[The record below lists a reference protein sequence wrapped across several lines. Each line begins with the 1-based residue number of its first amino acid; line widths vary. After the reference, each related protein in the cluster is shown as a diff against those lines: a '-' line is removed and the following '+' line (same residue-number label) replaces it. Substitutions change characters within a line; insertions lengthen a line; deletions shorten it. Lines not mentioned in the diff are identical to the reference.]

1 MLTFGVTLIGLELA
15 FLSCETSV
23 LYCSKG
29 LAALWG
35 FCEVRTM
42 EVIKGANIYF
52 PAFYSA
58 GKARQSMDFF
68 LSLFIFLIQSLAFL
82 KPNSSKPSYTCY
94 SGIDD
99 FRNLELFT
107 GQSRG
112 GMKLWDSVT
121 MKGVKSKWDRICQRQ
136 RLSHEYENR

>member
-1 MLTFGVTLIGLELA
+1 MTLIGLELA
-15 FLSCETSV
+15 LLSCETSA

-29 LAALWG
+29 LATLWG

-68 LSLFIFLIQSLAFL
+68 LSFFIFLIQSLAFL
-82 KPNSSKPSYTCY
+82 KIQPNSSRDSYTCY

-107 GQSRG
+107 GQSMG
-112 GMKLWDSVT
+112 GMKAGDNER
-121 MKGVKSKWDRICQRQ
+121 D
-136 RLSHEYENR
+136 

>member
-1 MLTFGVTLIGLELA
+1 VTLIGLELA

-58 GKARQSMDFF
+58 GKARQSIFF
-68 LSLFIFLIQSLAFL
+68 LSFFIFLIQSLAFL
-82 KPNSSKPSYTCY
+82 KIQPHSHRASYTAY
-94 SGIDD
+94 IGIDD

-107 GQSRG
+107 GQCRG
-112 GMKLWDSVT
+112 A
-121 MKGVKSKWDRICQRQ
+121 MKG
-136 RLSHEYENR
+136 